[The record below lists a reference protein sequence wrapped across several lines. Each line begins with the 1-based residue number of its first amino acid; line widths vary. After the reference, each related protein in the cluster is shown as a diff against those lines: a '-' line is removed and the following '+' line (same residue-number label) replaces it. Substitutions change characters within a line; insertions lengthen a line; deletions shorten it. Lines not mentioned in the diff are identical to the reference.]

1 MEEMFR
7 YVKRPS
13 IDSNSLE
20 DVCSVLRAL
29 DSVVSRYQKSKAT
42 KNSLKELK
50 VDVSVP
56 ISFSKTIP
64 GDNPPVETVEDVAF
78 APPHNISLP
87 IYEAP
92 KTDEPCDGPFDTNLN
107 LTVPSLNMEKDI
119 MIFRARVNSLA
130 TILYGINKIDTE
142 CRVAWKQAT
151 LMRGQRSSHIL
162 EFRDTG

>member
-1 MEEMFR
+1 
-7 YVKRPS
+7 
-13 IDSNSLE
+13 LE

-78 APPHNISLP
+78 APPHNIMLP

-92 KTDEPCDGPFDTNLN
+92 KTDEPCDGPSDTN

-119 MIFRARVNSLA
+119 MIFMARVNSLA
-130 TILYGINKIDTE
+130 TILCGIMKIDTE